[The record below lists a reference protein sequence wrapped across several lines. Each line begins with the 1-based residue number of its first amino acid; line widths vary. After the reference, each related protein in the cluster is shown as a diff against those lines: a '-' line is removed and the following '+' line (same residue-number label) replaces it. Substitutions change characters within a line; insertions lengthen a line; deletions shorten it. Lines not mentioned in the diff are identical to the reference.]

1 MHLPTAL
8 WRYWQ
13 AIWPAG
19 FQATAHVNM
28 SCGMR
33 PGRAAEED
41 VFSGTHWSEV
51 LLETRGNGLF
61 LFEPEVCVGSA
72 ARVPTMAWVLEHV
85 RLELLPAKPGMTLPI
100 GCASSDESCG
110 ALLYFFESRDED
122 SAFLAIHYPSVKDA
136 QYACTQF
143 RRCSLTYV
151 RSLVDGCGD
160 DGVTAGDVAHTI
172 ESLRYSREELA
183 QQKDLLRLDN
193 TLLFSQYAS
202 NKQAFSESTAM
213 QMQENAALRS
223 QLERCMDRIQS
234 LESDSNVR
242 EGTIRALKEEREH
255 LVDLTT
261 NLQSELETSRDA
273 GRSSANSTEEA
284 LRQDYKSTLADVSR
298 LRREVKNL
306 RKDNARITNQY
317 HNYKR
322 EVNLEYERVE
332 ELLYHSTIYEML
344 MHWILCNDLKV
355 RCTFCVSVLIR
366 IQVEYYE
373 TCHQMRPEEHQ
384 AFCDRVNAAQ
394 EEFRVS
400 VTLARASYINCRTHL
415 FNELLSSI
423 SGHKLELPRSKRL
436 LSLALER
443 LDWIFQPESCRLDVR
458 EPIWMNQEKFD
469 GLVEALIYKTSD
481 HTWYNKLSYVSA
493 LKPILTNDGASESML
508 LTLKRQLYESLNQN
522 EALKQQVA
530 SMQKALGSNK
540 HWQSI
545 WSRAAA

>member
-1 MHLPTAL
+1 MHLPSAL

-28 SCGMR
+28 GCATR

-61 LFEPEVCVGSA
+61 LFEPEVCVGAA

-85 RLELLPAKPGMTLPI
+85 RLELHPGKPYMTLPA
-100 GCASSDESCG
+100 GAAASDGGCG
-110 ALLYFFESRDED
+110 ALLYFFEGRDED
-122 SAFLAIHYPSVKDA
+122 SAFLAVHYPSMKDA
-136 QYACTQF
+136 EYACMRF

-160 DGVTAGDVAHTI
+160 DDVSAGDVAHTI
-172 ESLRYSREELA
+172 ESLRHSREELA
-183 QQKDLLRLDN
+183 QQKDMLRLDN
-193 TLLFSQYAS
+193 TLLYSQYTS
-202 NKQAFSESTAM
+202 NKQAFSESSAM

-234 LESDSNVR
+234 LEGDSQAR
-242 EGTIRALKEEREH
+242 DGTIRALKEEREH
-255 LVDLTT
+255 LMDLTMR
-261 NLQSELETSRDA
+261 LQSELETSKEA
-273 GRSSANSTEEA
+273 VQASANSSEET
-284 LRQDYKSTLADVSR
+284 LRQDFKSTLADVYR

-306 RKDNARITNQY
+306 RKDNARIANQF
-317 HNYKR
+317 HSYKR

-332 ELLYHSTIYEML
+332 ELMYHSTIYEML

-355 RCTFCVSVLIR
+355 
-366 IQVEYYE
+366 EYYE

-384 AFCDRVNAAQ
+384 AFCERVHAAQ

-469 GLVEALIYKTSD
+469 GLVEALLYKTSD
-481 HTWYNKLSYVSA
+481 HAWYNKLSYVSA
-493 LKPILTNDGASESML
+493 LKPILTNDGASDSML

-522 EALKQQVA
+522 ETLKRQVA
-530 SMQKALGSNK
+530 SMQKALGSK
-540 HWQSI
+540 EHWQSI
-545 WSRAAA
+545 LSRAAA